1 MNNSQLALLLMRLA
15 SFQFVFYGLN
25 YLTYLP
31 ERLAMQQGARSIDLA
46 QMETK
51 NVGRARHFTHHCGR
65 GVVVFSRSQ
74 LSNFSPIV
82 QANHRRRGLAGVR
95 HQKLI
100 EARRDDLERFC
111 SLLSPLSLA
120 LKYGFHAGP
129 IWVFISAIVGIVPL
143 AEWIRRATEQMAR
156 IAGPAIGGLLNVT
169 FGNVAELILA
179 LFVLAAGQA
188 DVVKGQITGSII
200 GNSLL
205 GLGLAIV
212 VGSWNREKQTFKRE
226 RAGNLSSLL
235 ILATIGLI
243 LPALFSYTEHRLASA
258 PAAHRLDEHLS
269 LGVSIALILVY
280 IANLVY
286 TLVTHRDVFAL
297 PDDKDEDDGEK
308 WSKAKALGV
317 LVGGTVLV
325 AVQAEMVSGA
335 LEATAS
341 GLGLSAF
348 FLGVIVLAVI
358 GNAAEYV
365 SAIYFARK
373 DQMGLV
379 FTITVGSS
387 IQVALFVAPLL
398 VIISH
403 FTAHPM
409 NLVFSNPLELIAIA
423 GVAFGVNSVAQ
434 DGETT
439 WFEGVLLLAV
449 YVILGLAFF
458 YVTP

>member
-1 MNNSQLALLLMRLA
+1 MIWNILLA
-15 SFQFVFYGLN
+15 F
-25 YLTYLP
+25 
-31 ERLAMQQGARSIDLA
+31 I
-46 QMETK
+46 
-51 NVGRARHFTHHCGR
+51 
-65 GVVVFSRSQ
+65 
-74 LSNFSPIV
+74 
-82 QANHRRRGLAGVR
+82 
-95 HQKLI
+95 
-100 EARRDDLERFC
+100 
-111 SLLSPLSLA
+111 PLSLA
-120 LKYGFHAGP
+120 LNYGFHAGP
-129 IWVFISAIVGIVPL
+129 TWVFLTAIVGIVPL

-188 DVVKGQITGSII
+188 SVVKGQITGSII

-212 VGSWNREKQTFKRE
+212 VGSWNREKQSFKRE

-235 ILATIGLI
+235 ILATIGLL
-243 LPALFSYTEHRLASA
+243 LPALFSYTEHKLTSA
-258 PAAHRLDEHLS
+258 PDAHRLDEHLS
-269 LGVSIALILVY
+269 LGVSIVLIMVY
-280 IANLVY
+280 IANLIY

-297 PDDKDEDDGEK
+297 PDDNEEEGEK
-308 WSKAKALGV
+308 WSTAKALGV

-335 LEATAS
+335 LEATAQ

-365 SAIYFARK
+365 SAIYFARQ
-373 DQMGLV
+373 DQLGLV

-423 GVAFGVNSVAQ
+423 GVAFGVNSIAQ

-439 WFEGVLLLAV
+439 WFEGVLLLAL
-449 YVILGLAFF
+449 YLILGLAFF